1 MEHFIPKRFFWP
13 DGPLRVL
20 FSILAV
26 LSAVCLYFVTP
37 RFAESPSLFASAAL
51 ILFVAEVIAFE
62 VGIRHLSLSAMK
74 LEVIRLTKQFEL
86 FADLTPAELEM
97 IVGAAREKRYSCGER
112 IFIEGDPVD
121 HVTMLLS
128 GFVKVTQMGLLG
140 NEVILRLNGAGEIVG
155 SYRVCTDCTH
165 ASAAQAVQPSRALVW
180 DAAVFEKL
188 QIRIPTFRRNS
199 IRALKKRLLEMEQRF
214 REVSTETVGSRLSS
228 ELIRISDRLRRSTDG
243 RLEIPVS
250 RAELGQ
256 MIGTTP
262 FTVNQLL
269 AMWEAQGILTQD
281 NESFVREYIS
291 TLNEVAV
298 NP

>member
-1 MEHFIPKRFFWP
+1 
-13 DGPLRVL
+13 
-20 FSILAV
+20 
-26 LSAVCLYFVTP
+26 
-37 RFAESPSLFASAAL
+37 
-51 ILFVAEVIAFE
+51 
-62 VGIRHLSLSAMK
+62 
-74 LEVIRLTKQFEL
+74 
-86 FADLTPAELEM
+86 
-97 IVGAAREKRYSCGER
+97 
-112 IFIEGDPVD
+112 
-121 HVTMLLS
+121 
-128 GFVKVTQMGLLG
+128 
-140 NEVILRLNGAGEIVG
+140 
-155 SYRVCTDCTH
+155 
-165 ASAAQAVQPSRALVW
+165 
-180 DAAVFEKL
+180 
-188 QIRIPTFRRNS
+188 
-199 IRALKKRLLEMEQRF
+199 MEQRF